1 MGCTNAT
8 YAEHNCSTAH
18 APFIFTGLALA
29 GAAFGWTRHIDRPGS
44 VVSLSRS
51 GLCGRVCVC
60 VWFKMEGNPGARSGA
75 RCSIDTGTMRHTS
88 ALTIR
93 DALTQTFVTDS
104 ELY

>member
-1 MGCTNAT
+1 M
-8 YAEHNCSTAH
+8 
-18 APFIFTGLALA
+18 
-29 GAAFGWTRHIDRPGS
+29 
-44 VVSLSRS
+44 V
-51 GLCGRVCVC
+51 VCVC